1 MIRLLS
7 LFLLTFVLACSP
19 RGQITV
25 APDAGAV
32 GDVGSVFIGTTRAY
46 DDTGH
51 FGSKRSETTF
61 LGRYDISIPPERE
74 LGSIKW
80 PRRGAKPDPQVDFLT
95 TKEVRYQTDG
105 EFRRDIA
112 KAMRPS
118 GNDVVIF
125 VHGYNNTFSE
135 GLYRIAQLAH
145 DLKMP
150 GAVVHYSWPSAAE
163 PLGYVYDRD
172 SALFARDGL
181 ESLIDDVSQAGARRI
196 TLVAHS
202 MGSHLVMEVMRQMAI
217 RGDRAILNKISG
229 VVLISPDIDVEVFR
243 TQAKAIGTL
252 PQPFLIFGSG
262 KDRML
267 KLAGLMTGQG
277 DRLGTLTDL
286 TRVAD
291 LKVTL
296 LDISSFNVGS
306 GHFVLGD
313 SKTLLSVVGGISAVG
328 QAFDSDRAA
337 RTDLISGTVLTVQTA
352 TRVVL
357 LPVVQIGRELG
368 R

>member
-1 MIRLLS
+1 MIRYLS
-7 LFLLTFVLACSP
+7 LLCLTFVLACSP
-19 RGQITV
+19 RGQVTV
-25 APDAGAV
+25 VPDAGAV
-32 GDVGSVFIGTTRAY
+32 GEVESVFIGTTRAY
-46 DDTGH
+46 DDTGQ

-80 PRRGAKPDPQVDFLT
+80 PRRGATPDPRVDFLT
-95 TKEVRYQTDG
+95 TSEVRYQTN
-105 EFRRDIA
+105 EAFRADLGP
-112 KAMRPS
+112 AMRPS
-118 GNDVVIF
+118 GGDAVIF

-145 DLKMP
+145 DLEMP

-172 SALFARDGL
+172 SILFARDGL
-181 ESLIDDVSQAGARRI
+181 EALIDQVSRAGARRI

-202 MGSHLVMEVMRQMAI
+202 MGSLLTMEALRQIAI
-217 RGDRAILNKISG
+217 RGDSATMNKISG

-243 TQAKAIGTL
+243 TQAKAIGKL

-267 KLAGLMTGQG
+267 KLAGLMTGQKE
-277 DRLGTLTDL
+277 RLGTLTDL

-291 LKVTL
+291 LDVTL
-296 LDISSFNVGS
+296 LDITSFTEGA

-313 SKTLLSVVGGISAVG
+313 SKTLISVVGGIASVG
-328 QAFDSDRAA
+328 QAFDNDRAA
-337 RTDLISGTVLTVQTA
+337 KTDLISGTVLSVQTA

-357 LPVVQIGRELG
+357 SPVVQIGRELG

>member
-1 MIRLLS
+1 MIRILS
-7 LFLLTFVLACSP
+7 LCLLTFVLACSP

-25 APDAGAV
+25 SPDAGAV

-61 LGRYDISIPPERE
+61 LGRYDISIPPERD

-95 TKEVRYQTDG
+95 TKEVRYQTDS
-105 EFRRDIA
+105 EFRRDIG

-145 DLKMP
+145 DLEMP

-172 SALFARDGL
+172 SVLFARDGL
-181 ESLIDDVSQAGARRI
+181 ESLIDEVTRAGAQRI

-202 MGSHLVMEVMRQMAI
+202 MGSHLMMEALRQISI
-217 RGDRAILNKISG
+217 RGDRATLNKIAG

-243 TQAKAIGTL
+243 TQAKAIGRL

-262 KDRML
+262 KDRVL
-267 KLAGLMTGQG
+267 KLAGLMTGQKE
-277 DRLGTLTDL
+277 RLGTLTDL

-296 LDISSFNVGS
+296 LDISSFNEGS

-313 SKTLLSVVGGISAVG
+313 SPALIKLLGGITQVG
-328 QAFDSDRAA
+328 QAFDRDRAA
-337 RTDLISGTVLTVQTA
+337 RTDLLSSTVLTVQTA

-357 LPVVQIGRELG
+357 SPVVQIGNEFG